1 VTEFEWTCT
10 WFEPL
15 PFVECDQPV
24 TMLVNDGEDE
34 TGFCAFH
41 WQVEKVRRERDGER
55 STWRPIGDE

>member
-1 VTEFEWTCT
+1 MWTCS
-10 WFEPL
+10 WFAPL

-24 TMLVNDGEDE
+24 TMLVDDGQDE

-41 WQVEKVRRERDGER
+41 WQVEKVRRERDGGER